1 MCRYHHALF
10 GNTEAR
16 DTPRMM
22 SSVRNRLCHRY
33 DRRHRVTAGRWL
45 MPCRFYEAGYYGVP
59 CLAVHRFEVGNV
71 IEKHRIGWTFDAPL
85 EESLVRFF
93 ERLTEKD
100 YEMIRTRLATVPP
113 SMFVA
118 GEDVA
123 QLCEKLALPRP
134 GLPPD

>member
-1 MCRYHHALF
+1 
-10 GNTEAR
+10 
-16 DTPRMM
+16 
-22 SSVRNRLCHRY
+22 
-33 DRRHRVTAGRWL
+33 

-100 YEMIRTRLATVPP
+100 YEMIRARLAAVPS

-118 GEDVA
+118 AEDVA
-123 QLCEKLALPRP
+123 QLCEKLACPKPGSLP
-134 GLPPD
+134 G

>member
-1 MCRYHHALF
+1 DFAWALDLEHTDH
-10 GNTEAR
+10 N
-16 DTPRMM
+16 
-22 SSVRNRLCHRY
+22 S
-33 DRRHRVTAGRWL
+33 RWL

-85 EESLVRFF
+85 EESLARFF

-100 YEMIRTRLATVPP
+100 YELIRARLAAVPS

-118 GEDVA
+118 GEDVT
-123 QLCEKLALPRP
+123 QLCEKLARPRP
-134 GLPPD
+134 GLQPD

>member
-1 MCRYHHALF
+1 
-10 GNTEAR
+10 
-16 DTPRMM
+16 
-22 SSVRNRLCHRY
+22 
-33 DRRHRVTAGRWL
+33 

-100 YEMIRTRLATVPP
+100 YELIRTRLAAVPP

-123 QLCEKLALPRP
+123 QLCEKLSLPRP
-134 GLPPD
+134 GSPPD